1 MSNMTINADKIS
13 TKLASVPRKAGREA
27 LEKAITLYVLL
38 REEDVPLWAKVAIA
52 AALAYLIC
60 PIDAVPDFLPGGLL
74 DDIAAMATTIARL
87 HAYVTPAV
95 RAKVNAKL
103 PQWCR

>member
-1 MSNMTINADKIS
+1 MSNMTINADRIN
-13 TKLASVPRKAGREA
+13 TKLASAPHNVGRLA

-38 REEDVPLWAKVAIA
+38 REEDMPRWAKVAIA
-52 AALAYLIC
+52 TALAYLIC

-74 DDIAAMATTIARL
+74 DDIAMMVTTVARL
-87 HAYVTPAV
+87 HVYVTPAV
-95 RAKVNAKL
+95 KAKVRAKL